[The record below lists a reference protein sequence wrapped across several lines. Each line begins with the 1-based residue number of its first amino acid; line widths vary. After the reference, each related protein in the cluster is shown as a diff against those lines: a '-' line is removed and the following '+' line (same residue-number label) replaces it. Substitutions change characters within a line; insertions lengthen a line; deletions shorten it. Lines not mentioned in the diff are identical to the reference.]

1 MYFLNLTLGIRLI
14 EMVLCYSTKMVR
26 SNENKNKIIY
36 SNSMKTNRNELIR
49 RLLSG
54 VTDDELEN
62 LVRVREE
69 ARRPIPAPRK
79 MEVKQLIRYFEN
91 NNLYKPPR
99 PKKQDPR
106 PQPIPAPRTK
116 IMEKSKALK
125 GYTKSYEIA
134 IKNDKD
140 ILEQLQNTRLAI
152 SRFPYDYMDSFERFN
167 ETQLPSK
174 DDFFSQLTQDAITDE
189 QYCHATKVWGTFN
202 LQTMGDYHDLYLKSD
217 ILLLADVFE
226 NFRSTCLQY
235 YKLDPCHYYTSPGLS
250 WDAMLKMTDIKL
262 ELMTDIDMF
271 QFIEKGTRGGISYIA
286 NRFGEANNK
295 YMKE

>member
-1 MYFLNLTLGIRLI
+1 
-14 EMVLCYSTKMVR
+14 MVLFYSPKMVR

-79 MEVKQLIRYFEN
+79 MGVKQLIRYFEN

-99 PKKQDPR
+99 PKKQEPR